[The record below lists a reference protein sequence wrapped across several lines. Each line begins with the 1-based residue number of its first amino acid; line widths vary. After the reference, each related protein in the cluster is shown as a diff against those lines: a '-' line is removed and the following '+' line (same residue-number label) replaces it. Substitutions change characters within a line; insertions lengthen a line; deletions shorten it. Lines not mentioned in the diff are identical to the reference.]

1 MFGLL
6 LESFPAAS
14 VLPGSEIPSWRCG
27 AASSIDPDVL
37 VGILR
42 PETNLAIWHRD
53 IPEAL
58 SRALAPLA
66 DEAPFT
72 ATAEEEDPELAVDAL
87 AAALPRPAP
96 LDLLLDIRR
105 LAIAFAAIADTGG
118 AVRIRLEGI
127 AGPGCHRWH
136 ADAVGLRLLC
146 TYRGAGTEWLPLAGG
161 ALAARGLDGSALL
174 PTLPARIPRGA
185 VAVLKGEG
193 HPGNAG
199 AGCIHRSPRIGFRA
213 SPRLLLCLD
222 APGRIPLE

>member
-1 MFGLL
+1 MSGLL

-14 VLPGSEIPSWRCG
+14 ILPGTDGPTWRCG
-27 AASSIDPDVL
+27 AAASADPDVL
-37 VGILR
+37 IAILR

-53 IPEAL
+53 IPDAL
-58 SRALAPLA
+58 SRALAGLA
-66 DEAPFT
+66 VAAPFT
-72 ATAEEEDPELAVDAL
+72 ATAEDVPEQAVDAL
-87 AAALPRPAP
+87 VAALPQPAP

-105 LAIAFAAIADTGG
+105 LAIAFATIADTGG

-127 AGPGCHRWH
+127 SGPGCHRWH

-161 ALAARGLDGSALL
+161 ALAARGLGAAPL
-174 PTLPARIPRGA
+174 PAAPARIPRGA
-185 VAVLKGEG
+185 VAILKGEG

-199 AGCIHRSPRIGFRA
+199 AGCIHRSPRVGFRA
-213 SPRLLLCLD
+213 GPRLLLCLD

>member
-1 MFGLL
+1 MSGLL

-14 VLPGSEIPSWRCG
+14 ILPGAEGPSWRCG
-27 AASSIDPDVL
+27 AAASADPDVL
-37 VGILR
+37 IGILR

-53 IPEAL
+53 IPDTL
-58 SRALAPLA
+58 SRALAGLA
-66 DEAPFT
+66 AAAPFT
-72 ATAEEEDPELAVDAL
+72 ATAEDAPEQAVDAL
-87 AAALPRPAP
+87 VAALPHPAP

-127 AGPGCHRWH
+127 DGPGCHRWH

-161 ALAARGLDGSALL
+161 APAARGLNGSAL
-174 PTLPARIPRGA
+174 PALPARIPRGA
-185 VAVLKGEG
+185 VAILKGEG

-199 AGCIHRSPRIGFRA
+199 AGCIHRSPRLGFRA

>member
-1 MFGLL
+1 MSGLL

-14 VLPGSEIPSWRCG
+14 VLSGADVPAWRCG
-27 AASSIDPDVL
+27 SASSTDPDVL
-37 VGILR
+37 IGILR
-42 PETNLAIWHRD
+42 PETNLAIWHRE
-53 IPEAL
+53 IPDTL
-58 SRALAPLA
+58 SRALAGLA
-66 DEAPFT
+66 AAAPFT
-72 ATAEEEDPELAVDAL
+72 ATAGGAPEQAADAL
-87 AAALPRPAP
+87 VAALPQPAP

-127 AGPGCHRWH
+127 DGPGCHRWH

-161 ALAARGLDGSALL
+161 APAARGLDGSAL

-185 VAVLKGEG
+185 VAILKGEG

-199 AGCIHRSPRIGFRA
+199 AGCIHRSPRLGFRA